1 MFDTIVAAP
10 PDPILGLTEAFKKDP
25 SLMRLRAHFS
35 AISGWLLQHTV
46 LLSLVIICGSAGTK
60 PVAAA
65 DLIVRYDQ
73 SQLLRLPRPA
83 SEVIIGNPSIADA
96 TILNTTMVVLTG
108 RSRLIAY
115 IRADVNG
122 EEAVDGFITFVYV
135 DEKGKPRPHEI
146 VINAETPEE
155 IALQERAKN
164 L

>member
-1 MFDTIVAAP
+1 MGIQALSIYHLVKSEDLNQHRTLFAGRGAEWLV
-10 PDPILGLTEAFKKDP
+10 EAGF
-25 SLMRLRAHFS
+25 
-35 AISGWLLQHTV
+35 I
-46 LLSLVIICGSAGTK
+46 
-60 PVAAA
+60 AAA
-65 DLIVRYDQ
+65 NLLPPEFILCVKIHGMEFRRPVR
-73 SQLLRLPRPA
+73 PG
-83 SEVIIGNPSIADA
+83 EIIRFVSS
-96 TILNTTMVVLTG
+96 VVLTG